1 MVLLGVIFVLVTE
14 HWIRRVF
21 LQYWFY
27 FWKQLTYFMKRMT
40 YRRVLIPHVKLRK
53 PRLYHKDFASIR
65 LWQFVR
71 KYRLEGIY
79 GQKMLTVNKIFC
91 LNLRK
96 IELEY
101 QFLANANTSKSF
113 LGNDVIRLR
122 SSWSWFTLYYHV
134 NVLVVEMC
142 FY

>member
-1 MVLLGVIFVLVTE
+1 
-14 HWIRRVF
+14 
-21 LQYWFY
+21 
-27 FWKQLTYFMKRMT
+27 MKRMT

-113 LGNDVIRLR
+113 LGNDVIRLW
-122 SSWSWFTLYYHV
+122 SSWS
-134 NVLVVEMC
+134 
-142 FY
+142 